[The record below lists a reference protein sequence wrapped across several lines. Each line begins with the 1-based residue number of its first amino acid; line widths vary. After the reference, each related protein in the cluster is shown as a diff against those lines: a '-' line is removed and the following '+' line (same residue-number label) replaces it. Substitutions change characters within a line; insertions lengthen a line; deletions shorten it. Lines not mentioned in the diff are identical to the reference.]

1 MNPGRIQGG
10 LTEADLEQFAAIT
23 QKRAQGKTLTETDK
37 QVLGRFAE
45 QMVDAMEIPENGA
58 LRSILKRYLAN
69 GEISQN
75 EQAKLRE
82 ALGEIPDIAENMKLT
97 AHLRSLR
104 AKGSATDEEIAL
116 IPKLA
121 GKLSVVEDDA
131 IYATLASLAIA
142 KGISEPAAEMIQK
155 YIERERIDREKFGN
169 KQSAFGTFKR
179 IGLIGLTIVGLTALF
194 AVAPVAALGATGA
207 MATQLG
213 VTVGAIFGVSKAS
226 EYVAKGNFQKIMQYG
241 VNE

>member
-1 MNPGRIQGG
+1 MV
-10 LTEADLEQFAAIT
+10 TEADLEQFAAIS
-23 QKRAQGKTLTETDK
+23 QKRARGQALTEKDK
-37 QVLGRFAE
+37 EVLGRVAT

-58 LRSILKRYLAN
+58 LRSILKRYLSN

-82 ALGEIPDIAENMKLT
+82 ALGDIPDIKENMKLSQ
-97 AHLRSLR
+97 HLKALR

-121 GKLSVVEDDA
+121 GKLSIVEDDA
-131 IYATLASLAIA
+131 VYATLASLAIA

-155 YIERERIDREKFGN
+155 YIERSRIDREKYSN
-169 KQSAFGTFKR
+169 KQSSMGAFKR
-179 IGLIGLTIVGLTALF
+179 IGLIGLTIVGITALF
-194 AVAPVAALGATGA
+194 AVAPVAALGASGA
-207 MATQLG
+207 LALQLG
-213 VTVGAIFGVSKAS
+213 VTVGALFGVNKAG
-226 EYVAKGNFQKIMQYG
+226 EAVQKGNRERIMQYG